1 MSKARPQSPQRE
13 TVKHLTYFV
22 VQTFAAVKGSKTK
35 ISAETPMEARDHGHA
50 MRLFERYMPIRAGVV
65 AFRRTGDP
73 KTGDWEDGIILARHG
88 LVSAEVDQM
97 VAEDDIEAD
106 RWDLSEV
113 DLKVA

>member
-1 MSKARPQSPQRE
+1 MSKARPQRE

-35 ISAETPMEARDHGHA
+35 ISAENPMEARGHDHA
-50 MRLFERYMPIRAGVV
+50 MRLFERYKPIRAGVI

-73 KTGDWEDGIILARHG
+73 KTGDWEDGVILARHG
-88 LVSAEVDQM
+88 LVSAEADAM
-97 VAEDDIEAD
+97 PDAAEHDFETGA
-106 RWDLSEV
+106 LTEV